1 MPLLNWRNHGILRPQ
16 ISYKKQF
23 SLKIRVGFF
32 HSITLV
38 LLSVSASLAQETI
51 IRGKVTDAG
60 SGDPLPFVNVVF
72 KGTSIGGTTDFDGK
86 FVIRALKPTDS
97 VIASYIGYKARAKKI
112 KKGVDQVIN
121 FQLEEELTNLQEVV
135 VKAGENPAWEILRG
149 VVRNRDLNDKRKL
162 EAYEYDVYTK
172 TEVDIDNITEQ
183 FREKKVMKKIA
194 AVLDSVDRI
203 VGEDGKPVLPLFI
216 TEGVSKFYYREKP
229 QLSTET
235 ILRSKIN
242 GVGIDDGTMVTQL
255 VGSTFQEYNFYQ
267 NWVPIINKNF
277 VSPLADGWKLYYD
290 YDLLDSLYLGN
301 DYCYRIDF
309 YPKSPLELA
318 FTGSMWITKKEYAL
332 KQIDASIGK
341 SANVN
346 FIDRIKIQQELTK
359 TEAGQWLPLKNRV
372 LINISELSKNSVGL
386 LAKFY
391 TSNKNFVINQPKEQS
406 FYERRINVAEDAT
419 VYEEEKYWDTLRHE
433 PLSSTE
439 RSVYQ
444 MIDTLKNIPVVK
456 TYTEIFKAIVDGY
469 YSLGKV
475 EVGPYLRTFT
485 WNSVEGFR
493 IQGGFK
499 TNSKFSKKMMYGAML
514 AYGFDD
520 HRVKA
525 SGFAERIIDRKKWTT
540 FNISARTDIIRLS
553 IDDDLLSNNQLF
565 LTAVRWGNYR
575 RAYYFNEV
583 FPQYRRDFFKG
594 FTQRFAFR
602 YHTFEPTY
610 PFAYYKEPEDA
621 AVPGSPTYSQFQSSE
636 FFVESRYARDETYIQ
651 NGNER
656 VSLGLRKWPAITF
669 RYTRGVQGLLGSDFD
684 YNKFRLQIDKRIRMG
699 LLGVGFMTIAG
710 EYIPDRL
717 PYPLLAV
724 HLGNQSFLYSQYA
737 YNLMNFGEFVSDRY
751 VTIRYRQF
759 LEGLLLNRIPL
770 MNKLKWRLVAT
781 TNIIYGELSQEN
793 RQMIASQ
800 TPDGQSTYPTGY
812 FSGTPYVEV
821 GYGVENIF
829 HFFRVDFVH
838 RLTYLD
844 RPDAR
849 PFGVVATVQF
859 KL

>member
-1 MPLLNWRNHGILRPQ
+1 MN
-16 ISYKKQF
+16 F
-23 SLKIRVGFF
+23 RVGFF
-32 HSITLV
+32 PSLAFIF
-38 LLSVSASLAQETI
+38 LSLTSSLAQETI
-51 IRGKVTDAG
+51 VRGKVTDAG

-72 KGTSIGGTTDFDGK
+72 KGTTIGATTDFDGK

-97 VIASYIGYKARAKKI
+97 VVASYIGYRPRTKAVR
-112 KKGVDQVIN
+112 KGVDQVIN
-121 FQLEEELTNLQEVV
+121 FQLAEEMTDLQPVIV
-135 VKAGENPAWEILRG
+135 NAGENPAWEILRG

-162 EAYEYDVYTK
+162 NAYEYDVYTK
-172 TEVDIDNITEQ
+172 TEVDLDNITEK

-203 VGEDGKPVLPLFI
+203 VGEDGTPVLPLFI
-216 TEGVSKFYYREKP
+216 TEGISKFYYRESP
-229 QLSTET
+229 QLSTEN
-235 ILRSKIN
+235 ILYSKIN
-242 GVGIDDGTMVTQL
+242 GVGIDDGTMVAQL
-255 VGSTFQEYNFYQ
+255 VGSTFQEYNFYL

-277 VSPLADGWKLYYD
+277 VSPLADGWRLYYD
-290 YDLLDSLYLGN
+290 YDLVDSLYLG
-301 DYCYRIDF
+301 DDFCYRLDF

-318 FTGSMWITKKEYAL
+318 FTGSMWITKKEFAL

-346 FIDRIKIQQELTK
+346 FIDRIKIQEELAK
-359 TEAGQWLPLKNRV
+359 TEAGQWLPLKTRV
-372 LINISELSKNSVGL
+372 LINITELSKQSVGL

-391 TSNKNFVINQPKEQS
+391 TSNKNFVINKPHEQS

-419 VYEEEKYWDTLRHE
+419 VYDEEKFWDTLRHE
-433 PLSSTE
+433 PLTSTE
-439 RSVYQ
+439 RNVYN
-444 MIDTLKNIPVVK
+444 MIDTLKNIPVVR
-456 TYTEIFKAIVDGY
+456 TYTEIFKAIIDGY

-485 WNSVEGFR
+485 WNSIEGFR

-499 TNSKFSKKMMYGAML
+499 TNAKFSKKMMYGAML

-525 SGFAERIIDRKKWTT
+525 SGFVERIMDRKKWTT
-540 FNISARTDIIRLS
+540 FNLSARTDIIRLS

-575 RAYYFNEV
+575 RSYYFNEV
-583 FPQYRRDFFKG
+583 FPSFKREFFKG
-594 FTQRFAFR
+594 FSQRFAFR
-602 YHTFEPTY
+602 YHTFEPAY
-610 PFAYYKEPEDA
+610 PFEYYKDPSDA
-621 AVPGSPTYSQFQSSE
+621 AVPGAPTYTSYKASE
-636 FFVESRYARDETYIQ
+636 FILESRYARDETFIQ

-669 RYTRGVQGLLGSDFD
+669 RYTRGVQGLFGSD
-684 YNKFRLQIDKRIRMG
+684 YNYTKYRLQVDKRVRMG
-699 LLGVGFMTIAG
+699 VLGVGFLTVAG
-710 EYIPDRL
+710 EYIPDKL

-759 LEGLLLNRIPL
+759 LEGLFLNRIPL
-770 MNKLKWRLVAT
+770 MNRLKWRLVAT

-793 RQMIASQ
+793 RQLIVQ
-800 TPDGQSTYPTGY
+800 NPEGRTDYTTGY
-812 FSGTPYVEV
+812 FTGTPYVEV
-821 GYGVENIF
+821 GWGVENIF

-838 RLTYLD
+838 RLTYLNK
-844 RPDAR
+844 PDAR
-849 PFGVVATVQF
+849 PFGIVGTVQF

>member
-1 MPLLNWRNHGILRPQ
+1 MKILT
-16 ISYKKQF
+16 
-23 SLKIRVGFF
+23 GFF
-32 HSITLV
+32 LFLGFIF
-38 LLSVSASLAQETI
+38 VSAITSFSQETI
-51 IRGKVTDAG
+51 VRGKVTDAG

-72 KGTSIGGTTDFDGK
+72 KGTTTGGTTDFDGK
-86 FVIRALKPTDS
+86 YTIRAIKATDS
-97 VIASYIGYKARAKKI
+97 VVASYIGYRSRSKAVKR
-112 KKGVDQVIN
+112 GTDQVIN
-121 FQLEEELTNLQEVV
+121 FQLIEEKTNLQEVV
-135 VKAGENPAWEILRG
+135 VKAGENPAWPILRR
-149 VVRNRDLNDKRKL
+149 VVDNRDKNDKRKL
-162 EAYEYDVYTK
+162 DAYEYDVYTK
-172 TEVDIDNITEQ
+172 TEVDIDNITPQ
-183 FREKKVMKKIA
+183 FREKKLMKKIA

-216 TEGVSKFYYREKP
+216 TESVSKFYYREKP
-229 QLSTET
+229 SLSTEN
-235 ILRSKIN
+235 ILRSKVN

-255 VGSTFQEYNFYQ
+255 VGGTFQEYNFYQ

-277 VSPLADGWKLYYD
+277 VSPLADGWRLYYD
-290 YDLLDSLYLGN
+290 YDLMDSLYLG
-301 DYCYRIDF
+301 DDFVYRIDF

-341 SANVN
+341 ESNVN
-346 FIDRIKIQQELTK
+346 FIDRIKIQQELAK
-359 TEAGQWLPLKNRV
+359 TESGQWLPLKNRV

-391 TSNKNFVINQPKEQS
+391 TSNKNFVINKPHEQS
-406 FYERRINVAEDAT
+406 FYERRINVAEDAS
-419 VYEEEKYWDTLRHE
+419 VFEEEKYWDTLRHE

-485 WNSVEGFR
+485 WNSIEGFR

-499 TNSKFSKKMMYGAML
+499 TNSRFSKKIMVGAML

-525 SGFAERIIDRKKWTT
+525 SGFIERIIDRKKWTT
-540 FNISARTDIIRLS
+540 FNLMARTDIVRLG
-553 IDDDLLSNNQLF
+553 IDDDALSNNQLF
-565 LTAVRWGNYR
+565 LTAVRWGVYR
-575 RAYYFNEV
+575 RSYYFNEV
-583 FPQYRRDFFKG
+583 MPSYRREFFKG
-594 FTQRFAFR
+594 FSQRIAFR
-602 YHTFEPTY
+602 YLTFDPAY
-610 PFAYYKEPEDA
+610 SFAYYNDPSEA
-621 AVPGSPTYSQFQSSE
+621 SVPGAPTYEKYETSE
-636 FFVESRYARDETYIQ
+636 VFFESRYARDETYIQ

-656 VSLGLRKWPAITF
+656 LSLGLRKWPAITF
-669 RYTRGVQGLLGSDFD
+669 RYTRGFEGLFGSDFA
-684 YNKFRLQIDKRIRMG
+684 YHKFKLQVDKRIRMG
-699 LLGVGFMTIAG
+699 TLGVGMMTIAG
-710 EYIPDRL
+710 EYIPDQL
-717 PYPLLAV
+717 PYPMLGV

-759 LEGLLLNRIPL
+759 LEGFLLNRIPL

-793 RQMIASQ
+793 KKMIASQ
-800 TPDGQSTYPTGY
+800 TPNGDAALPTGY
-812 FSGTPYVEV
+812 FTGTPYVEV
-821 GYGVENIF
+821 GWGVENIF
-829 HFFRVDFVH
+829 HFFRIDFVH

-844 RPDAR
+844 RPDVR
-849 PFGVVATVQF
+849 TFGVLGTIQF

>member
-1 MPLLNWRNHGILRPQ
+1 M
-16 ISYKKQF
+16 
-23 SLKIRVGFF
+23 KIRAGFF
-32 HSITLV
+32 QIGAFLLLV
-38 LLSVSASLAQETI
+38 VPASLAQETVV
-51 IRGKVTDAG
+51 RGKVTDAG

-72 KGTSIGGTTDFDGK
+72 KGTTIGGTTDFDGK
-86 FVIRALKPTDS
+86 FVIRGLKPTDS
-97 VIASYIGYKARAKKI
+97 IVASYIGYYPRTKAVRR
-112 KKGVDQVIN
+112 GVEQVIN
-121 FQLEEELTNLQEVV
+121 FQLSEQKTNLQEVV
-135 VKAGENPAWEILRG
+135 VNAGENPAWPILRG
-149 VVRNRDLNDKRKL
+149 IVHNRENNDKRRL
-162 EAYEYDVYTK
+162 TAYEYDVYTK
-172 TEVDIDNITEQ
+172 TEIDIDNITEK

-203 VGEDGKPVLPLFI
+203 MGEDGKPILPLFI
-216 TEGVSKFYYREKP
+216 TESVSKFYYRENP

-235 ILRSKIN
+235 ILRTKIN

-255 VGSTFQEYNFYQ
+255 VGSTFIEYNFYQ

-277 VSPLADGWKLYYD
+277 VSPLADGWRLYYD
-290 YDLLDSLYLGN
+290 YDLIDSVYLGE
-301 DYCYRIDF
+301 DLCYHIDF

-318 FTGSMWITKKEYAL
+318 FTGSMWITRKEFAL
-332 KQIDASIGK
+332 KQIDATIGN

-359 TEAGQWLPLKNRV
+359 TESGPWIPLKNRV

-391 TSNKNFVINQPKEQS
+391 TSNKNFVINKPYEQS
-406 FYERRINVAEDAT
+406 FYERRVNVAEDAT
-419 VYEEEKYWDTLRHE
+419 VYEEEKFWDTLRHE
-433 PLSSTE
+433 PLTSTE
-439 RSVYQ
+439 RNVYH
-444 MIDTLKNIPVVK
+444 MIDTLKNIPVVR
-456 TYTEIFKAIVDGY
+456 TYTEIFKALVDGY

-493 IQGGFK
+493 LQGGFK
-499 TNSKFSKKMMYGAML
+499 TNSKFSKKMTYGGML

-525 SGFAERIIDRKKWTT
+525 SGFIERIIDRKRWTT
-540 FNISARTDIIRLS
+540 LSLMARTDIQRLS

-565 LTAVRWGNYR
+565 LTAVRWGTYR

-583 FPQYRRDFFKG
+583 FPSFKRELFKG
-594 FTQRFAFR
+594 FSQRVAFR
-602 YHTFEPTY
+602 YHTFDPTY
-610 PFAYYKEPEDA
+610 PFAYYKEPSDA
-621 AVPGSPTYSQFQSSE
+621 GVPGAPTYSSFQASE
-636 FFVESRYARDETYIQ
+636 FFLESRYARDETFIQ

-669 RYTRGVQGLLGSDFD
+669 RYTRGVQGLFGSDFE
-684 YNKFRLQIDKRIRMG
+684 YNKFRLQVDKRVRMG
-699 LLGVGFMTIAG
+699 VLGVGFITVAG
-710 EYIPDRL
+710 EYIPSKL

-737 YNLMNFGEFVSDRY
+737 YNLMNFGEFVSDQY
-751 VTIRYRQF
+751 VTLRYRQF

-781 TNIIYGELSQEN
+781 TNIIYGGLSQQN
-793 RQMIASQ
+793 RQLIV
-800 TPDGQSTYPTGY
+800 PQSDTAYETGY
-812 FSGTPYVEV
+812 FSGTPYVEM
-821 GYGVENIF
+821 GWGVENIF

-838 RLTYLD
+838 RLTYLN
-844 RPDAR
+844 RPNSR

>member
-1 MPLLNWRNHGILRPQ
+1 MKIL
-16 ISYKKQF
+16 
-23 SLKIRVGFF
+23 VGFF
-32 HSITLV
+32 RF
-38 LLSVSASLAQETI
+38 LAFILFATTAALGQETI
-51 IRGKVTDAG
+51 VRGKVTDAN

-72 KGTSIGGTTDFDGK
+72 KGTTTGGTTDFDGK
-86 FVIRALKPTDS
+86 FVIRAIKATDS
-97 VIASYIGYKARAKKI
+97 VVASYIGYQPRTKKI
-112 KKGVDQVIN
+112 KKGVDQVVN
-121 FQLEEELTNLQEVV
+121 FQLMEERTNLQEVV

-149 VVRNRDLNDKRKL
+149 VVKNRDLNDKRKL
-162 EAYEYDVYTK
+162 DAYEYDVYTK
-172 TEVDIDNITEQ
+172 TEVDLDHITEQ
-183 FREKKVMKKIA
+183 FRQKKVMKKIA
-194 AVLDSVDRI
+194 AVLDSVERI

-216 TEGVSKFYYREKP
+216 TESVSKFYYREKP

-235 ILRSKIN
+235 ILRSKVN

-277 VSPLADGWKLYYD
+277 VSPIADGWRLYYD
-290 YDLLDSLYLGN
+290 YDLLDSLYLG
-301 DYCYRIDF
+301 DDFCYRIDF

-318 FTGSMWITKKEYAL
+318 FTGSMWITKKEFAL
-332 KQIDASIGK
+332 KQIDASISK

-346 FIDRIKIQQELTK
+346 FIDRIKIQQELAK
-359 TEAGQWLPLKNRV
+359 TEDGHWLPLKNRV
-372 LINISELSKNSVGL
+372 LVNISELSKNSIGL

-391 TSNKNFVINQPKEQS
+391 TSNRNFVINKPREQS

-419 VYEEEKYWDTLRHE
+419 VFEEEKYWDTLRHE
-433 PLSSTE
+433 PLTSTE
-439 RSVYQ
+439 RNVYH

-499 TNSKFSKKMMYGAML
+499 TNSKYSKKMMYGAML

-525 SGFAERIIDRKKWTT
+525 SGFVERLVDRKKWTT
-540 FNISARTDIIRLS
+540 LNFSARTDVVRLG

-565 LTAVRWGNYR
+565 LTAVRWGQYR
-575 RAYYFNEV
+575 RAYYFTEV
-583 FPQYRRDFFKG
+583 FPSFRREFFKG
-594 FTQRFAFR
+594 FSQRVGFR
-602 YHTFEPTY
+602 YNTFDPTY
-610 PFAYYKEPEDA
+610 PFAYYKDPSDA
-621 AVPGSPTYSQFQSSE
+621 AVPGSPTYAKFETSE
-636 FFVESRYARDETYIQ
+636 VFLESRYARDETYIQ

-669 RYTRGVQGLLGSDFD
+669 RYTHGFQGLFGSDFT

-710 EYIPDRL
+710 EYIPDTL
-717 PYPLLAV
+717 PYPLLGV
-724 HLGNQSFLYSQYA
+724 HLGNQSFLYSQFA

-759 LEGLLLNRIPL
+759 LEGLFLNRIPL
-770 MNKLKWRLVAT
+770 MNRLKWRLVAT
-781 TNIIYGELSQEN
+781 TNIIYGGLSQEN
-793 RQMIASQ
+793 QRLIATQ
-800 TPDGQSTYPTGY
+800 TPDGQIAYPTGY
-812 FSGTPYVEV
+812 LVGTPYVEV

-838 RLTYLD
+838 RLTYLN
-844 RPDAR
+844 RPDVR
-849 PFGVVATVQF
+849 PFGIVGTIQF

>member
-1 MPLLNWRNHGILRPQ
+1 M
-16 ISYKKQF
+16 
-23 SLKIRVGFF
+23 
-32 HSITLV
+32 
-38 LLSVSASLAQETI
+38 
-51 IRGKVTDAG
+51 
-60 SGDPLPFVNVVF
+60 VF
-72 KGTSIGGTTDFDGK
+72 KGTSTGGTTDFDGK

-97 VIASYIGYKARAKKI
+97 VIATYVGYKARTKKI
-112 KKGVDQVIN
+112 QRGVDQVIN
-121 FQLEEELTNLQEVV
+121 FQLEEDKTALQEVV
-135 VKAGENPAWEILRG
+135 VKAGENPAWEVLRG
-149 VVRNRDLNDKRKL
+149 VVRNRELNDKRKL
-162 EAYEYDVYTK
+162 SAYEYDVYSK
-172 TEVDIDNITEQ
+172 TEVDIDNITEK

-203 VGEDGKPVLPLFI
+203 VGEDGKPVLPLFM
-216 TEGVSKFYYREKP
+216 TESVSKYYYREQP

-235 ILRSKIN
+235 ILRTKIN

-255 VGSTFQEYNFYQ
+255 VGSTFQEYNFYM

-277 VSPLADGWKLYYD
+277 VSPIADGWRLYYD
-290 YDLLDSLYLGN
+290 YDLLDSLYLG
-301 DYCYRIDF
+301 DDFCYRIDF

-332 KQIDASIGK
+332 KQIDASISK
-341 SANVN
+341 TANVN
-346 FIDRIKIQQELTK
+346 FIDRIKIQQELKK

-391 TSNKNFVINQPKEQS
+391 TSNKNVVINKPYDQS
-406 FYERRINVAEDAT
+406 FYERRVNVAEDAT

-433 PLSSTE
+433 PLTSTE

-444 MIDTLKNIPVVK
+444 MIDTLKNIPVVR
-456 TYTEIFKAIVDGY
+456 TYTEVFKAIVDGY

-499 TNSKFSKKMMYGAML
+499 TNSKYSKKMMYGAML

-525 SGFAERIIDRKKWTT
+525 SGFVERIIDRKKWTT
-540 FNISARTDIIRLS
+540 FNLTARTDIIRLS
-553 IDDDLLSNNQLF
+553 IDDDLLANNQLF

-583 FPQYRRDFFKG
+583 TPQFRRDLFKG
-594 FTQRFAFR
+594 FSQRVAFR

-610 PFAYYKEPEDA
+610 PFAYYQSPEDA
-621 AVPGSPTYSQFQSSE
+621 NVPGAPTYTEFQSSE
-636 FFVESRYARDETYIQ
+636 FFFESRYARDETYIQ

-684 YNKFRLQIDKRIRMG
+684 YNKFRLQVDKRIRMG
-699 LLGVGFMTIAG
+699 LLGVGFLTVAG
-710 EYIPDRL
+710 EYIPDKL

-759 LEGLLLNRIPL
+759 LEGLFLNRIPL

-793 RQMIASQ
+793 RQMIANQ
-800 TPDGQSTYPTGY
+800 TPDGQMTSPTGY
-812 FSGTPYVEV
+812 FSGTPYIEA
-821 GYGVENIF
+821 GWGVENIF

-844 RPDAR
+844 RPDTR
-849 PFGVVATVQF
+849 NFGIVATLQF

>member
-1 MPLLNWRNHGILRPQ
+1 M
-16 ISYKKQF
+16 
-23 SLKIRVGFF
+23 KIPAAFF
-32 HSITLV
+32 RFLALIVVTV
-38 LLSVSASLAQETI
+38 TPTLAQETI
-51 IRGKVTDAG
+51 VRGKVTDAG
-60 SGDPLPFVNVVF
+60 TGDPIPFANVVF
-72 KGTSIGGTTDFDGK
+72 KGTTTGGTTDFDGK
-86 FVIRALKPTDS
+86 FTIRAIRATDS
-97 VIASYIGYKARAKKI
+97 IIASYIGYRPRSKAVKRGI
-112 KKGVDQVIN
+112 DQVIN
-121 FQLEEELTNLQEVV
+121 IQLTEEKTNLQEVV
-135 VKAGENPAWEILRG
+135 VKAGENPAWPILRG
-149 VVRNRDLNDKRKL
+149 VVDNRDKNDKRRL
-162 EAYEYDVYTK
+162 DAYEYDTYTK
-172 TEVDIDNITEQ
+172 TEVDIDHITDQ
-183 FREKKVMKKIA
+183 FRQKKVMKKIA
-194 AVLDSVDRI
+194 QVLDSIDRV
-203 VGEDGKPVLPLFI
+203 VGEDGKPILPLFI
-216 TEGVSKFYYREKP
+216 TEGVSKYYYRERP

-235 ILRSKIN
+235 ILRTKIN
-242 GVGIDDGTMVTQL
+242 GVGLDDGTMVSQL

-277 VSPLADGWKLYYD
+277 VSPLADGWRLYYD
-290 YDLLDSLYLGN
+290 YDLMDSVYLG
-301 DYCYRIDF
+301 DDFCYRIDF

-318 FTGSMWITKKEYAL
+318 FTGTMWITKKEYAL
-332 KQIDASIGK
+332 KQMDASIGK
-341 SANVN
+341 EANVN

-359 TEAGQWLPLKNRV
+359 TEAGQWLPMKNRV
-372 LINISELSKNSVGL
+372 LINISELSKQSVGL

-391 TSNKNFVINQPKEQS
+391 TSNKNFVINKPHEQS
-406 FYERRINVAEDAT
+406 FYERRINVAEDAQ
-419 VYEEEKYWDTLRHE
+419 VFGEEKYWDTLRHE

-499 TNSKFSKKMMYGAML
+499 TNSKYSKKMTYGAML

-525 SGFAERIIDRKKWTT
+525 SGFAERIIDRRKWTV
-540 FNISARTDIIRLS
+540 IKLSARTDVVRLG
-553 IDDDLLSNNQLF
+553 IDDDQLASNQLF

-575 RAYYFNEV
+575 RAYYFDEIS
-583 FPQYRRDFFKG
+583 PSIKRDLFKG
-594 FTQRFAFR
+594 FSQRIAFR
-602 YHTFEPTY
+602 YTSFDPTY
-610 PFAYYKEPEDA
+610 PFAYYKDPGDA
-621 AVPGSPTYSQFQSSE
+621 LVPGAPTYNKFETSE
-636 FFVESRYARDETYIQ
+636 VFFESRYARDETYIQ

-669 RYTRGVQGLLGSDFD
+669 RYTRGIPTLFGSDYQF
-684 YNKFRLQIDKRIRMG
+684 NKFRLQVDKRIRMG
-699 LLGVGFMTIAG
+699 VLGVGMMTLAG
-710 EYIPDRL
+710 EYIPDKL
-717 PYPLLAV
+717 PYPLLGV
-724 HLGNQSFLYSQYA
+724 HLGNQSFLYSQFA

-751 VTIRYRQF
+751 VTLRYRQF

-793 RQMIASQ
+793 RNLIASQ
-800 TPDGQSTYPTGY
+800 TPDGSATYPTGY

-829 HFFRVDFVH
+829 HFFRIDFIH
-838 RLTYLD
+838 RLTYLSK
-844 RPDAR
+844 PDAR
-849 PFGVVATVQF
+849 PFGVLATVQF